1 MNIESFL
8 QSDIPQRIYNYH
20 ESKQEDWRRP
30 HLGASVIG
38 EECERKIWYSFRWYK
53 KPDFDGRMLRLF
65 ETGHLAEDRIFA
77 ELKAIGIK
85 VHSQQ
90 KIVHIIAPFFMGSI
104 DGIGEGFSE
113 SKVPHLLE
121 VKTHNKK
128 SWEELNS
135 KGLQES
141 KPKHYVQM
149 QTYMGGLSLTR
160 GYYLAINKDTD
171 EIYAER
177 VKFDCNIFIAIK
189 NKAIRIVG
197 SDIEPDRIEENP
209 ARFACR
215 FCDYKS
221 ICHGTEAPEKN
232 CRTCTHGSF
241 FTEGFY
247 CNYHKDLVPVDFQKE
262 GCENYVEAIK

>member
-30 HLGASVIG
+30 HLGASIIG

-65 ETGHLAEDRIFA
+65 ETGHLAEDRIFS

-90 KIVHIIAPFFMGSI
+90 KVVHIIAPFFMGSI

-128 SWEELNS
+128 SWEELNA

-177 VKFDCNIFIAIK
+177 VRYDSGVYDSIK
-189 NKAIRIVG
+189 TKADLII
-197 SDIEPDRIEENP
+197 SSCEAPTRIEENP

-215 FCDYKS
+215 FCDYKN
-221 ICHGTEAPEKN
+221 ICHGAEVPEVN
-232 CRTCTHGSF
+232 CRTCIMGTF
-241 FTEGFY
+241 CEEGFY
-247 CNYHKDLVPVDFQKE
+247 CHKHNGLVPVEFQRD
-262 GCENYVEAIK
+262 GCLDYTLIQ